1 VDVKLAAVDP
11 AATVTETGTVSA
23 ELLSETVT
31 TEPPDGAAPE
41 SVTVQI
47 DVPPEATVVGEH
59 CSAETV
65 GIG

>member
-1 VDVKLAAVDP
+1 MAVLDP

-31 TEPPDGAAPE
+31 IEPPEGAAPE
-41 SVTVQI
+41 SVTVQV

-65 GIG
+65 GSG